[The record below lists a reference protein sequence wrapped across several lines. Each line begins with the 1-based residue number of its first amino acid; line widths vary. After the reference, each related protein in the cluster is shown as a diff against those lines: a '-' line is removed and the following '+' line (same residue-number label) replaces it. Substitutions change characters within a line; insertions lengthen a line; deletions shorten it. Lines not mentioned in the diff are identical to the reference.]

1 MAPRLSFDETE
12 DASPQSIRQYHDH
25 WRRLLDLEWAEEE
38 RCLGPRLLALPDPS
52 PTLSLAGLH
61 APHDPCRSVPHAPHG
76 PCRSVTERLESWPVA
91 RLEREGLCLTGL
103 RHRSTGRY
111 YDRLLLRFGFG
122 AESRSHAAAPR
133 AEREQSRRRHEFEVG
148 DAVVMARQKDGGQA
162 LKGELVE
169 LSADAVAVAVSEA
182 HTHAVDRHGDA

>member
-1 MAPRLSFDETE
+1 MAPHLSFDETE

-61 APHDPCRSVPHAPHG
+61 APHDPCRSV
-76 PCRSVTERLESWPVA
+76 TERLESWPVA

-122 AESRSHAAAPR
+122 AESRSHAAAPLR